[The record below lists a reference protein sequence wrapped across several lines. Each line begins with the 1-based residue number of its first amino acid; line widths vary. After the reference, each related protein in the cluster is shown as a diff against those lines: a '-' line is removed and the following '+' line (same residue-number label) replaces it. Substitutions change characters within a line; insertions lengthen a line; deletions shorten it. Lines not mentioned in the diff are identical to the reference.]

1 VITLADVLALVL
13 LLSVAAYAA
22 GAGTDYGAG
31 FWDLFAGDVERGEP
45 VRDLIEHAMEPV
57 WEANNVWL
65 IFAAVVTW
73 TVFPILWQSIFE
85 SLYPLL
91 AIGMLGLVL
100 RGAGFA
106 FRRLTHTLSGRRR
119 ASAVFGLASILTPFC
134 FAAVLG
140 SIASGRI
147 GSPSPIVPV
156 WEACFNPTSIAFG
169 LVGVSATSF
178 TGAAFLLGDAR
189 RYRVPDLE
197 RYFRRRAAGAGIV
210 TVGLALGAL
219 VVMTFDA
226 ASSFHGLLTV
236 RAVPFA
242 ALGLAATVAVGILLA
257 AGRLRF
263 YRTLT
268 VIAIGSY
275 VLAFGFGLY
284 PYLLPGQ
291 LTIAH
296 AAGAQSTQQWYL
308 IVTVVA
314 LVIVIPSLGLLYWL
328 DQHNDLEEDSG

>member
-1 VITLADVLALVL
+1 
-13 LLSVAAYAA
+13 
-22 GAGTDYGAG
+22 
-31 FWDLFAGDVERGEP
+31 
-45 VRDLIEHAMEPV
+45 
-57 WEANNVWL
+57 
-65 IFAAVVTW
+65 
-73 TVFPILWQSIFE
+73 
-85 SLYPLL
+85 
-91 AIGMLGLVL
+91 
-100 RGAGFA
+100 
-106 FRRLTHTLSGRRR
+106 
-119 ASAVFGLASILTPFC
+119 
-134 FAAVLG
+134 
-140 SIASGRI
+140 
-147 GSPSPIVPV
+147 
-156 WEACFNPTSIAFG
+156 
-169 LVGVSATSF
+169 
-178 TGAAFLLGDAR
+178 
-189 RYRVPDLE
+189 
-197 RYFRRRAAGAGIV
+197 
-210 TVGLALGAL
+210 
-219 VVMTFDA
+219 VMTFDA